1 MIPHLID
8 LICRGVSLAVLVWG
22 VFSMGFSS
30 AERKAATVR
39 AERADQYQ
47 VERPLQP
54 SPGLRLASRARS
66 ARGDRGLHP
75 RT

>member
-8 LICRGVSLAVLVWG
+8 LICRGVSLAALVWG

-30 AERKAATVR
+30 AERRAASARSERPSQHEV
-39 AERADQYQ
+39 ERA
-47 VERPLQP
+47 L
-54 SPGLRLASRARS
+54 RARS

-75 RT
+75 GT